1 MQGIDRYAHLSR
13 VLDYRF
19 TDEALLEQ
27 ALTHRSAAKLHNE
40 RLEFLGDAVLG
51 MVIADALYSAFPTV
65 PEGKLTRMRSTLVKG
80 ETLAELAREAKIGEL
95 LKLGQGE
102 LKSGGHR
109 RSSILADA
117 VEAVLGA
124 IYLDAG
130 IDTVRRVI
138 LSLWE
143 DRFAALDPNEHPKD
157 NKTRLQEFLQSRR
170 MPLPVYEVVNISGK
184 DHAQTFEVSCTVT
197 AIDTPVIASG
207 NSRRKAEQQ
216 AAKLM
221 LEKLENATG

>member
-1 MQGIDRYAHLSR
+1 MQGIDKFAHLSR
-13 VLDYRF
+13 VLNYRF
-19 TDEALLEQ
+19 EDVSLLEQ
-27 ALTHRSAAKLHNE
+27 ALTHRSAAKQHNE

-51 MVIADALYSAFPTV
+51 MVIADALYQTFEDV

-80 ETLAELAREAKIGEL
+80 ETLAELAIEARLGEL

-130 IDTVRRVI
+130 LDTVRRVI
-138 LSLWE
+138 LNLWE
-143 DRFAALDPNEHPKD
+143 ERIKALNPHEHPKD

-170 MPLPVYEVVNISGK
+170 QPLPVYAVVNITGK
-184 DHAQTFEVSCTVT
+184 DHDQTFEVSCTISE
-197 AIDTPVIASG
+197 AHPPVLASG
-207 NSRRKAEQQ
+207 NSRRKAEQE

-221 LEKLENATG
+221 LERLENAAR